1 MLVAT
6 FLEIIHKLKS
16 PDNSYSCYFSP
27 LSTATHLL
35 RGGGEGGG
43 GGEEVE
49 EVAHQAGHLL
59 RGDPPAVVPVEHPGR
74 REGEQHPHLK
84 IWRSLQV
91 ADCPNRGFSGT
102 FVRTNVKTHKLSH
115 P

>member
-1 MLVAT
+1 MSINVGCN
-6 FLEIIHKLKS
+6 ISGDHKLKS
-16 PDNSYSCYFSP
+16 PDNSYSYYFSP

-59 RGDPPAVVPVEHPGR
+59 RGDPPAVVPVEHPGG
-74 REGEQHPHLK
+74 REGGAAPSPEDLAQLAGGRLPKQRIL
-84 IWRSLQV
+84 RDFCQDL
-91 ADCPNRGFSGT
+91 C
-102 FVRTNVKTHKLSH
+102 
-115 P
+115 